1 MLTVSAMFYVDASD
15 NDDDDNDDDNTRDKN
30 DNLPCPCWHHR
41 SKPDKWIL

>member
-15 NDDDDNDDDNTRDKN
+15 NDDDDNDDANARDKN
-30 DNLPCPCWHHR
+30 ENLPCPCWHHR